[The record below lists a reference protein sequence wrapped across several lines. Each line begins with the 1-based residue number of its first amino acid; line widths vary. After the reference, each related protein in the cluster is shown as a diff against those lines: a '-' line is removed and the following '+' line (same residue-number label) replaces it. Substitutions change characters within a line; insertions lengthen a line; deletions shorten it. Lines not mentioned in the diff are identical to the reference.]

1 MQYITKII
9 LGAIL
14 ALLFIGCTK
23 APITGR
29 SQLIMINPQEE
40 MQLGL
45 QSEKQILQK
54 EHVSN
59 DPQKNA
65 MVKRVGERIA
75 RVASSQYST
84 ARNFKWEFF
93 VIDND
98 KEANA
103 FCLPGGKVF
112 VYTGLFKYV
121 ANDAELA
128 AVMGHEIGHALARHG
143 AERMSRG
150 QLTELSGQVLQQVL
164 AGKSSP
170 QTTNAVMQAF
180 GIGTQLGVTLP
191 HSRTQEYEADH
202 IGLVLMAKAGY
213 NPNAAL
219 TFWEKFAKSGQTPPE
234 YLSTHPAPQNRIN
247 TIKKLIP
254 KVMPYYLQSQK
265 GTNSSSLSK
274 REFNS
279 SKQGFIGQ
287 PIRAN

>member
-1 MQYITKII
+1 MRFIKKIT
-9 LGAIL
+9 LSAIL

-29 SQLIMINPQEE
+29 SQFIMVDQAQEI
-40 MQLGL
+40 QLGL
-45 QSEKQILQK
+45 QSEKEILSKQR
-54 EHVSN
+54 VSR

-65 MVKRVGERIA
+65 MVRRVGRRIA
-75 RVASSQYST
+75 NVTGQKNY
-84 ARNFKWEFF
+84 KWEFF
-93 VIDND
+93 VIDNN

-112 VYTGLFKYV
+112 VYTGLFKYI

-150 QLTELSGQVLQQVL
+150 ILAQTGGEVLQTVMV
-164 AGKSSP
+164 GRGNP
-170 QTTNAVMQAF
+170 QNTAMVMEAF

-219 TFWEKFAKSGQTPPE
+219 SFWNKFARSGQTPPE
-234 YLSTHPAPQNRIN
+234 YLSTHPAPANRIA
-247 TIKKLIP
+247 TIRKLIP
-254 KVMPYYLQSQK
+254 KVMPLY
-265 GTNSSSLSK
+265 
-274 REFNS
+274 R
-279 SKQGFIGQ
+279 
-287 PIRAN
+287 RARH

>member
-1 MQYITKII
+1 MKLIKKII
-9 LGAIL
+9 LSVIL

-29 SQLIMINPQEE
+29 SQLIMVDQAQEI
-40 MQLGL
+40 QLGL
-45 QSEKQILQK
+45 QSEKEILSKQR
-54 EHVSN
+54 VSK

-65 MVKRVGERIA
+65 MVRRVGRRIA
-75 RVASSQYST
+75 NVTGQKNY
-84 ARNFKWEFF
+84 KWEFF
-93 VIDND
+93 VIDNN

-112 VYTGLFKYV
+112 VYTGLFKYI

-150 QLTELSGQVLQQVL
+150 ILAQTGGEVLQTVMV
-164 AGKSSP
+164 GRGNP
-170 QTTNAVMQAF
+170 QNTAMVMEAF

-219 TFWEKFAKSGQTPPE
+219 SFWNKFARSGQTPPE
-234 YLSTHPAPQNRIN
+234 YLSTHPAPANRIA
-247 TIKKLIP
+247 TIRKLIP
-254 KVMPYYLQSQK
+254 KVMPLY
-265 GTNSSSLSK
+265 
-274 REFNS
+274 R
-279 SKQGFIGQ
+279 
-287 PIRAN
+287 RARH

>member
-1 MQYITKII
+1 MKLIKKII
-9 LGAIL
+9 LSVIL

-29 SQLIMINPQEE
+29 SQLIMVDQAQEI
-40 MQLGL
+40 QLGL
-45 QSEKQILQK
+45 QSEKEILSKQR
-54 EHVSN
+54 VSR

-65 MVKRVGERIA
+65 MVRRVGRRIA
-75 RVASSQYST
+75 NVTGQKNY
-84 ARNFKWEFF
+84 KWEFF
-93 VIDND
+93 VIDNN

-112 VYTGLFKYV
+112 VYTGLFKYI

-150 QLTELSGQVLQQVL
+150 ILAQTGGEVLQTVM
-164 AGKSSP
+164 AGRGNP
-170 QTTNAVMQAF
+170 QNTAMVMEAF

-219 TFWEKFAKSGQTPPE
+219 SFWNKFARSGQTPPE
-234 YLSTHPAPQNRIN
+234 YLSTHPAPANRIA
-247 TIKKLIP
+247 TIRKLIP
-254 KVMPYYLQSQK
+254 KVMPLY
-265 GTNSSSLSK
+265 
-274 REFNS
+274 R
-279 SKQGFIGQ
+279 
-287 PIRAN
+287 RAIH